1 MGYKEIQIVKNPR
14 YLVITPL
21 RKTDCITE
29 YLDASIDLNSL
40 PFDWIA
46 YSGEFNI
53 PTNTQK
59 GLEAYCRL
67 HRKPK
72 YFIKVDNDIQFKTS
86 VLDQMYNVLKDSPK
100 TIAYA
105 YSGFAFK
112 GSMNMRFGA
121 DKFDIKRLKENN
133 YISSVSM
140 IKTEAFEKVG
150 GFVIDDRLVRLLDWA
165 MWLKFYRYGYI
176 GAPVIDAFF
185 EAIVEGKGVSNGSAE
200 DFFKKKALVIKHFVE
215 VLK

>member
-1 MGYKEIQIVKNPR
+1 MGYKEIQIVKNPK

-21 RKTDCITE
+21 RPTDCITE
-29 YLDASIDLNSL
+29 YLDASIDLNSY

-46 YSGEFNI
+46 YSGNNNI
-53 PTNTQK
+53 PLNTQK
-59 GLEAYCRL
+59 GLEAYCKL

-72 YFIKVDNDIQFKTS
+72 YFIKVDNDINFKTA
-86 VLDQMYNVLKDSPK
+86 VLDQMCDVLKESPK
-100 TIAYA
+100 SIAYA

-112 GSMNMRFGA
+112 GSMNMRFGP
-121 DKFDIKRLKENN
+121 DVFDIKRLKENN

-150 GFVIDDRLVRLLDWA
+150 GFVIDNRLVRLLDWA
-165 MWLKFYRYGYI
+165 MWLKFYRYGFS
-176 GAPVIDAFF
+176 GAPVINAFF
-185 EAIVEGKGVSNGSAE
+185 EAIVEGAGVSNGDAN